1 MRFYLSS
8 PDNRVQWEAV
18 RGCPVLLSFAL
29 AGGKKWQSVDRYQA
43 VASRVLIDSG
53 AYSEMRSGRAVDL
66 AAYADW
72 AERWRGRADAVA
84 GLDDIRGD
92 WRRSLRNYAAMPA
105 GLGFPTIHD
114 TDPPELLADLI
125 PIARERGGWL
135 GCGLAPPRQGKEA
148 FVRWVA
154 DRVPADI
161 HLHGWALG
169 LYADVPRLD
178 SIDST
183 NWLLDLQK
191 LQTCPLTAHLTDG
204 EMLAV
209 IVKRYR
215 RMARRCRHTESTTP
229 DLFSGVAEPRT

>member
-1 MRFYLSS
+1 VRFYLSS
-8 PDNRVQWEAV
+8 PDNRIQWEAV

-29 AGGKKWQSVDRYQA
+29 VGRKKWRDVDRYQA

-53 AYSEMRSGRAVDL
+53 AYSEMNTSKPIDL
-66 AAYADW
+66 AAYAEW

-92 WRRSLRNYAAMPA
+92 WRRTLRNCEAMPA

-135 GCGLAPPRQGKEA
+135 GCGLVPPRQGKGR
-148 FVRWVA
+148 FVRWVSEN
-154 DRVPADI
+154 VPADI

-169 LYADVPRLD
+169 LYAGVPGFA

-183 NWLLDLQK
+183 NWLRDLAK

-209 IVKRYR
+209 IVKRYK
-215 RMARRCRHTESTTP
+215 RMARRCDHTESTGP
-229 DLFSGVAEPRT
+229 DLFAGVAGD